1 MRLSGLCAALAA
13 ASLAAADTVTITKT
27 VARVHQVSWPSST
40 AAHNGSQPMTLHTGT
55 GVWTATSSTP
65 SVAPATPT
73 VQPATGAAVPIR
85 LDTLGYVAAAGLA
98 GLVAL

>member
-13 ASLAAADTVTITKT
+13 AALATADTVTITKT
-27 VARVHQVSWPSST
+27 VARVHQVSWPST
-40 AAHNGSQPMTLHTGT
+40 TTHKNDTQPMTLHTGT
-55 GVWTATSSTP
+55 GVWSATSTP
-65 SVAPATPT
+65 SLVPATPT

-85 LDTLGYVAAAGLA
+85 LDTLGYIAAAGLA